1 MGFAI
6 VGAFASFSSTFS
18 SQVESETDEVLPV
31 AAIRFATTAPAL
43 GQAVETTL
51 SGAPSAADYRWIS
64 WPACGDAADGVEV
77 GTGAS
82 YVPTEDDLE
91 HWLQVQV
98 WQDSTLVCSNKLYF
112 SRLPVVYLTTDDGL
126 AVTNK
131 EYVAAT
137 LKIQGN
143 SEFAQQYDGAT
154 QVKGRGNSSWSL
166 YPQKSYKLKLDK
178 KTDLFGFGKNKHWAL
193 VSCFHDRAFLRNKFA
208 SELGKALGVVGM
220 DMTWVDVVYNG
231 EYHGVYMLC
240 EHLRVGENRVEIFD
254 WEDEAES
261 VAGKLYK
268 AVKSAAA
275 LTAEDKSALETQMS
289 EDLSWMSDG
298 LVVFKGQTYDLSD
311 YGLRKDYDFS
321 GGYLFEIDSLKD
333 GITRFETPGGLNVHV
348 DKPEFADS
356 NAAMYN
362 AATSLW
368 TRFEQ
373 ACASADGRCA
383 DGARYTE
390 IADLDSMVA
399 FWLVNELMGQGD
411 TINSRFSFIDQGG
424 KLTFGPV
431 WDYDFSSGAGPL
443 AAMTGGAFMT
453 FGGKVAENWFYDWVQ
468 HQDFRSRAMELY
480 WQVARPKMMEL
491 VDSPAFDEVTALL
504 CEAGAAEDARWGMY
518 PNPIL
523 DENTMPSHEA
533 DVVNM
538 RTYILKH
545 IAWLDVQFASEK
557 AWAQHLK
564 SIFPGQSCVAYDMAG
579 GTTTS
584 ELRTLVDPGVWFNI
598 SRPRWPGYVF
608 AGWTIGGDVSAKARW
623 SVQRNT
629 SQPMSSATLCGTNSN
644 YCAFRGLAEPGGV
657 VCLRANW
664 VPPGGGYAIEYDLA
678 GGRAEATYPVSA
690 AMDEDLELPAPVR
703 NGYEFAGWSLEG
715 SLAEDASFSVP
726 GADASGL
733 SGAIAYGGGF
743 ERCGFRNLT
752 ESGGFVRL
760 KAHWTVPGG
769 YAVEYD
775 LNGGAAGSAYQDAI
789 ACNGWLYLKKPVKD
803 GCEFAGWSLDGD
815 ISGAARY
822 STRQNVSQLL
832 ASMAS
837 VSYGGGYDYCSFY
850 ALAGERGAVLLRAY
864 WTVPGGY
871 AVEYDLCGG
880 KAGSSY
886 RDSIAC
892 NGWLYLK
899 APVKDGYE
907 FAGWTLEGDI
917 SGSAR
922 YSTKSCVSHLLTSTK
937 KTYGSGH
944 DYCSFRGLTEELG
957 MVRLRANWVV
967 PGGYAIEYDLAGGAA
982 DEAYPVSIVADE
994 WLELPAPHRNG
1005 YEFAGWSLEG
1015 EIPDGA
1021 LFAIPGS
1028 DAFELNGAYTC
1039 GGGFESCRFHGLA
1052 KEGGF
1057 VRFKAHWSIPGG
1069 YAVEYDL
1076 DGGKAGSA
1084 YPDSFARTGWL
1095 YLKTP
1100 VKDGYEFAGWSI
1112 VGDISGIARYS
1123 TQSGAALLLNPA
1135 AVAYGGGHDYC
1146 SFYSLADECGTVL
1159 LRANWAVPGG
1169 YAVEYDLAGGVATGN
1184 HKSSAMTT
1192 AWMAVPAPQREGY
1205 VFAGWTVEGLDNSAS
1220 ARYAVEFNKSNPVV
1234 AGTPCG
1240 AGYPRCSFKALA
1252 DAGATVRL
1260 VAHWLPL

>member
-1 MGFAI
+1 MRTIWIIGLAI
-6 VGAFASFSSTFS
+6 AGTFS
-18 SQVESETDEVLPV
+18 SSASVT
-31 AAIRFATTAPAL
+31 IRFNTTAPSL
-43 GQAVETTL
+43 GQAIATTL
-51 SGAPSAADYRWIS
+51 SDSPPSVEYRWVA
-64 WPACGDAADGVEV
+64 WPACGDAAAAVEV
-77 GTGAS
+77 GTDAS
-82 YVPTEDDLE
+82 YIPTEDDLE

-311 YGLRKDYDFS
+311 YGLLKNYDFS
-321 GGYLFEIDSLKD
+321 GGYLFEVDSSLT
-333 GITRFETPGGLNVHV
+333 GVSRFRTPGGLTVLV
-348 DKPEFADS
+348 DKPEFAKS
-356 NAAMYN
+356 NADMYN
-362 AATSLW
+362 VATSLW
-368 TRFEQ
+368 VRFE
-373 ACASADGRCA
+373 AAYKSADGRSS
-383 DGARYTE
+383 DGTRYTE
-390 IADLDSMVA
+390 IADLDSMAA
-399 FWLVNELMGQGD
+399 FWLVNELFGQND
-411 TINSRFSFIDQGG
+411 TANSRFSFIDQGG

-431 WDYDFSSGAGPL
+431 WDYDFSSAAGLL
-443 AAMTGGAFMT
+443 ASQAGLSFTT
-453 FGGKVAENWFYDWVQ
+453 FFNRNADNWLSDWVR
-468 HQDFRSRAMELY
+468 HQDFRSRVIELY
-480 WQVARPKMMEL
+480 WRIARPKMLEL
-491 VDSPAFDEVTALL
+491 ADSPAFEELKTRLS
-504 CEAGAAEDARWGMY
+504 ESGAAEDARWGAY
-518 PNPIL
+518 PNPYHA
-523 DENTMPSHEA
+523 EKAMPSHAE
-533 DVVNM
+533 DVENWHS
-538 RTYILKH
+538 YILRH
-545 IAWLDVQFASEK
+545 LAWLDVQLSSEK
-557 AWAQHLK
+557 AFCGCLK
-564 SIFPGQSCVAYDMAG
+564 TICPDQACIAYDLAG

-584 ELRTLVDPGVWFNI
+584 ELRTVVDPDAWLNI
-598 SRPRWPGYVF
+598 ARPRRPGYVF
-608 AGWTIGGDVSAKARW
+608 AGWTVSGDISAKARY
-623 SVQRNT
+623 SVQKNV
-629 SQPMSSATLCGTNSN
+629 SHPMTSATLCGADSN
-644 YCAFRGLAEPGGV
+644 YCAFQGLVEPGCV

-664 VPPGGGYAIEYDLA
+664 IVPGGYAVEYDLA
-678 GGRAEATYPVSA
+678 GGLVEDDYPDSVPA
-690 AMDEDLELPAPVR
+690 DGWFELPAPQR
-703 NGYEFAGWSLEG
+703 DGYEFAGWSLEG
-715 SLAEDASFSVP
+715 EIPPDALFAIP
-726 GADASGL
+726 GSDVYEL
-733 SGAIAYGGGF
+733 YGACKYGGGF
-743 ERCGFRNLT
+743 ESCRFYGLA
-752 ESGGFVRL
+752 EEGGFVRL
-760 KAHWTVPGG
+760 KAHWSIPGG

-775 LNGGAAGSAYQDAI
+775 LNGGAADSAYQDAI
-789 ACNGWLYLKKPVKD
+789 ACNGWLYLKAPVKD
-803 GCEFAGWSLDGD
+803 GCEFAGWSLEGD

-822 STRQNVSQLL
+822 STRLNVSQLL

-850 ALAGERGAVLLRAY
+850 ALAGERGAVLLRAH

-871 AVEYDLCGG
+871 AVEYDLGGG

-922 YSTKSCVSHLLTSTK
+922 YSTQSCVSHLLTSTK
-937 KTYGSGH
+937 KTYGGGR

-1100 VKDGYEFAGWSI
+1100 AKDGYEFAGWSI

-1123 TQSGAALLLNPA
+1123 IQSGAALLLNPA

-1220 ARYAVEFNKSNPVV
+1220 ARYAVEINKSNPVV

-1240 AGYPRCSFKALA
+1240 AGCPRCSFKALA